1 MRLSRQLLLLL
12 VVLVVLLF
20 VGTFAIS
27 VNNTRAYLESQLA
40 SHAQDA
46 ATSLGLSATMH
57 AAQGDDAM
65 VTTMVNAMFHRGDYL
80 GIRIED
86 LDGRVLVERVTGV
99 ESDQVPAWFVTSLAL
114 NPPEREAIMMSGWRQ
129 VGRVLVRSHPG
140 LAYQQ
145 LWHTAT
151 DTLQLYLVVAGAALL
166 LGFLALRLMLRPL
179 DDVVAQADAICNRE
193 FPVVRRRP
201 FTQEF
206 RSVVEAMNR
215 LSARVAGMLEDAER
229 LAAKLRSQAYQD
241 PVTGLANRRSFMDV
255 LAHRIAEPD
264 LFARGGLVLVELND
278 FKRFNQ
284 QHGFA
289 AGDRWLQQSAR
300 VLEAQLGG
308 EAQATLA
315 RLAGAEFAILLEGA
329 DEARLKAFVDGVASA
344 MSDLYG
350 SLELPSPDVA
360 HVGAA
365 VYGGEEAAGLLA
377 LADQALRDAQRQG
390 ANAAVVRASVA
401 ATTGVRGSGACRKLV
416 AEAMQ
421 GGRFR
426 LLRQPVMACRDLRV
440 LHEELFLRLDD
451 PDHPGKDIPAAEF
464 MPVVESHGLAA
475 TVDRAVLERVLTHML
490 GRQPHRLAVNLS
502 TASLAD
508 GGLLA
513 WLRDTLGRSPGSGAG
528 LILEWPEYGA
538 VAHLDRLAVWTD
550 ALRPLGVGFSLDHF
564 GKGFASFAYLR
575 SVKID
580 FLKVD
585 GSFVRAID
593 EHEDDR
599 FFLKTVADIAHGLDM
614 LVVAESVESEQAWKR
629 VGEIGVDAGRGYWL
643 GVPAEG

>member
-20 VGTFAIS
+20 GGTFAIS

-86 LDGRVLVERVTGV
+86 LDGRALVERSTGV
-99 ESDQVPAWFVTSLAL
+99 ESDPVPAWFVAALAL
-114 NPPEREAIMMSGWRQ
+114 RPPEREAIMMSGWRQ

-145 LWHTAT
+145 LWRTAT
-151 DTLQLYLVVAGAALL
+151 DTLKLYLVVAGAALL

-201 FTQEF
+201 FTLEF

-229 LAAKLRSQAYQD
+229 LAAQLRSQAYQD

-255 LAHRIAEPD
+255 LAHRIAEPE
-264 LFARGGLVLVELND
+264 LFVRGGLVLVELND
-278 FKRFNQ
+278 FKRYNQ

-300 VLEAQLGG
+300 VLEARVGA
-308 EAQATLA
+308 AQATLA

-329 DEARLKAFVDGVASA
+329 DESSLKDFADAVAAA

-350 SLELPSPDVA
+350 ALELPSPDVA

-365 VYGGEEAAGLLA
+365 VYGGEEGGTLLA
-377 LADQALRDAQRQG
+377 LADQALREAQQQG
-390 ANAAVVRASVA
+390 ANAAVVRSGTPGVA
-401 ATTGVRGSGACRKLV
+401 RVRGSSACRRLV
-416 AEAMQ
+416 ADAMEQ
-421 GGRFR
+421 GRFR
-426 LLRQPVMACRDLRV
+426 LLRQPVLACRDMRV

-451 PDHPGKDIPAAEF
+451 PDRPGQDIPAAEF
-464 MPVVESHGLAA
+464 MPVAESHGLAA
-475 TVDRAVLERVLTHML
+475 RVDRAVLERVLDHML
-490 GRQPHRLAVNLS
+490 DGQSHPLAVNLS
-502 TASLAD
+502 TASLD
-508 GGLLA
+508 DDDLLS
-513 WLRDTLGRSPGSGAG
+513 WLRSALARRPGAGAG
-528 LILEWPEYGA
+528 LVLEWPEYGA
-538 VAHLDRLAVWTD
+538 VAHLDRLAAWTGT
-550 ALRPLGVGFSLDHF
+550 LRPSGVRFSLDHF

-580 FLKVD
+580 YLKVD

-593 EHEDDR
+593 AHEDDR

-614 LVVAESVESEQAWKR
+614 LVVAESVESEQAWRR
-629 VGEIGVDAGRGYWL
+629 VAEIGVDAGRGYWL
-643 GVPAEG
+643 GAPADG